1 MRFRPPCLAKSSWRL
16 TAPES
21 SPGIVGIAECSLTDE
36 EPPPLPNRLGRE
48 LAIDLRSPSRSVG
61 SISTGA
67 LNETS
72 RRRLPR
78 SRLPTITLLGQ
89 RGASTAVREIQVKE
103 SQEIPPSQVP
113 TMGTSRGDFER
124 SRVDAL
130 SPMVVISPR
139 LWSRRGLTAR
149 HYRNWRRVDKKRKIA
164 RKRRNIF
171 RRIR

>member
-1 MRFRPPCLAKSSWRL
+1 MTLPRTCYPVIRGTIDERLFRTVKRREKWLEFLLGA
-16 TAPES
+16 APGFSER
-21 SPGIVGIAECSLTDE
+21 SLTDE
-36 EPPPLPNRLGRE
+36 EPPPLPNRLGGE

-78 SRLPTITLLGQ
+78 SRLPTIKLLGQ

-113 TMGTSRGDFER
+113 TMGTSREPVWMR
-124 SRVDAL
+124 YLR
-130 SPMVVISPR
+130 
-139 LWSRRGLTAR
+139 W
-149 HYRNWRRVDKKRKIA
+149 W
-164 RKRRNIF
+164 
-171 RRIR
+171 